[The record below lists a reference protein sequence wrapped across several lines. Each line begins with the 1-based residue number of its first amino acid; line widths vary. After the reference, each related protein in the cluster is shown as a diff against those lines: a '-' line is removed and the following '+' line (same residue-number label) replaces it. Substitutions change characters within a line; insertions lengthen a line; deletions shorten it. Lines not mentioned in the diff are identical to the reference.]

1 MVGPSWLTKR
11 DRTGG
16 PDGPRAGLALAS
28 GGLSAYE
35 RAHRAAVHGTSAR
48 RAAQAKGQGQAGAA
62 RFRHLGTGHRPARRM
77 GRAFLFFPGPYT
89 PMGDRS
95 EERALGREGVGTC

>member
-1 MVGPSWLTKR
+1 MVSPSWLTKR

-28 GGLSAYE
+28 GGLSSYD

-62 RFRHLGTGHRPARRM
+62 RFRHLGTGHRPDHR
-77 GRAFLFFPGPYT
+77 
-89 PMGDRS
+89 
-95 EERALGREGVGTC
+95 LGRETGKASWRGKVVPVGWIPGVAGKLK